1 MELKEIPEDPVT
13 LVLEAVPVTL
23 GLLGLLEVVEIRENL
38 VDLFLEEMGKLDK
51 KELLDVMETP
61 VTREVQVQPG
71 PQEVP
76 ELKENLACLV
86 TMVLVE
92 TE

>member
-61 VTREVQVQPG
+61 VTRSVG
-71 PQEVP
+71 F
-76 ELKENLACLV
+76 KFGW
-86 TMVLVE
+86 
-92 TE
+92 